1 MDFKTLS
8 IRNQSGWWWFIRI
21 TGKQSVKKGVW
32 YITVKRKYRRR
43 KQRGKGLLIGLLA
56 SAAVPILG
64 EVAKA
69 ILKKNVNGRKRRWE
83 KK

>member
-1 MDFKTLS
+1 MM
-8 IRNQSGWWWFIRI
+8 II

-32 YITVKRKYRRR
+32 YITGKRKYRR

-69 ILKKNVNGRKRRWE
+69 VLKKMSMVGKEDERKNSPSSMTCLSNS
-83 KK
+83 KYT